1 MPLLWFCLKKGDN
14 MSQIN
19 NTDRIQTSTGQTSG
33 IRVFTISSETLR
45 RITALIQL
53 GFGILNG
60 TIGLRFLL
68 KLMAANPQ
76 NPFASLIY
84 FITQPFLWMFQGLT
98 RTPSFEG
105 IEIEFF
111 SLIAIVVYGLLGWII
126 VQLIWILF
134 ARMK

>member
-1 MPLLWFCLKKGDN
+1 MN
-14 MSQIN
+14 QIN
-19 NTDRIQTSTGQTSG
+19 NTDQIQTSTSRTSAV
-33 IRVFTISSETLR
+33 RVFTISSETLR
-45 RITALIQL
+45 RITGLIQL
-53 GFGILNG
+53 GFGVLNG
-60 TIGLRFLL
+60 IIGLRFLL

-126 VQLIWILF
+126 IQLIWILF

>member
-1 MPLLWFCLKKGDN
+1 MNQLD
-14 MSQIN
+14 
-19 NTDRIQTSTGQTSG
+19 NTDPIQTSTNHTSAM
-33 IRVFTISSETLR
+33 RVFTLNSETLR
-45 RITALIQL
+45 RITGLIQL
-53 GFGILNG
+53 GFGVLNG

-111 SLIAIVVYGLLGWII
+111 SLIAIVVYGLLSWII

>member
-1 MPLLWFCLKKGDN
+1 MNQLND
-14 MSQIN
+14 
-19 NTDRIQTSTGQTSG
+19 TDRIQTSTGRTSA
-33 IRVFTISSETLR
+33 IRVFAVSSETLR
-45 RITALIQL
+45 RITGLIQL
-53 GFGILNG
+53 GFGVLNG

-76 NPFASLIY
+76 NPFARLIY